1 MKYKINGWQ
10 YKCIINS
17 LEYNGFKASDDDD
30 DWNIY
35 FDIRGNKTK
44 KIQTIAKHQKISHF
58 PGCWYIGRKDFLWR
72 GINKMR
78 RAHP

>member
-44 KIQTIAKHQKISHF
+44 KI
-58 PGCWYIGRKDFLWR
+58 
-72 GINKMR
+72 
-78 RAHP
+78 

>member
-17 LEYNGFKASDDDD
+17 LEFNGFTLGEDD
-30 DWNIY
+30 DWDVF

-44 KIQTIAKHQKISHF
+44 KIENMTKYQKISHF

-72 GINKMR
+72 GINKIR
-78 RAHP
+78 RSHP